1 MAGLKEIERRIK
13 SVQNT
18 VKITRAM
25 KLVSAAKLKRAQ
37 DAVSDARFYTENLQ
51 ALIAGVVV
59 DMEAHGL
66 SHSLMEKREE
76 TKAVKLLVVGANR
89 GLCGAYNS
97 NVNKAV
103 NAFQTRH
110 KSAGLKVE
118 SVLLGRKPK
127 EYFKNSKFSFARCDD
142 TLPEDPNL
150 WPLDL
155 LCEELI
161 HDFVSGAVD
170 EVHVVYTKF
179 KSALSQTVETVKLL
193 PIDPSSLAMSNN
205 ANVVG
210 GMAMYEPG
218 AGEVFAAVL
227 PRLLSVKIRQ
237 CCLDAKA
244 SEHGSRMAAMD
255 AATRNANE
263 LVNGLK
269 RTFNK
274 MRQSN
279 ITAEMLDIVGGAEA
293 IKG

>member
-37 DAVSDARFYTENLQ
+37 DAVSDARYYTENLQ
-51 ALIAGVVV
+51 ELISGVVA
-59 DMEAHGL
+59 DMLINGY
-66 SHSLMEKREE
+66 SHPLMATPKS
-76 TKAVKLLVVGANR
+76 TAKVKLVVVGANR

-103 NAFQTRH
+103 NAFQTKH
-110 KSAGLKVE
+110 KNAAVKVE
-118 SVLLGRKPK
+118 SVLMGKKPR
-127 EYFKNSKFSFARCDD
+127 EYFKNNKFSFVRCED
-142 TLPEDPNL
+142 TLSEDPNL

-179 KSALSQTVETVKLL
+179 KSALSQTVETIKVL
-193 PIDPSSLAMSNN
+193 PIDPATLVKKGSSVSQ
-205 ANVVG
+205 G
-210 GMAMYEPG
+210 GMALFEPSPS
-218 AGEVFAAVL
+218 EVFSEIL
-227 PRLLSVKIRQ
+227 PRLLNVRIRQ

-255 AATRNANE
+255 AATRNANQ

-269 RTFNK
+269 RAFNK
-274 MRQSN
+274 LRQSK

-293 IKG
+293 IK